1 MNFVEWLWLEFPASM
16 SALTFS
22 YPLIQVQQ
30 SPKSPH
36 FLSPEDG
43 VSAAVES
50 YNPRGSASFIE
61 QRQAA
66 KECKWQSVIISSMS
80 LLVET
85 FLAWKL

>member
-1 MNFVEWLWLEFPASM
+1 MVKIYGVYQLFNSLP
-16 SALTFS
+16 
-22 YPLIQVQQ
+22 PLFIQLQQ

-36 FLSPEDG
+36 LLSPEDG

-66 KECKWQSVIISSMS
+66 KECKY
-80 LLVET
+80 
-85 FLAWKL
+85 

>member
-1 MNFVEWLWLEFPASM
+1 MNFVEWLWLGYPASI
-16 SALTFS
+16 AVLTLS
-22 YPLIQVQQ
+22 HLLIQVQQ

-36 FLSPEDG
+36 LLSPEDG

-66 KECKWQSVIISSMS
+66 KECKSCVHQ
-80 LLVET
+80 
-85 FLAWKL
+85 F

>member
-1 MNFVEWLWLEFPASM
+1 MQPRFFLQL
-16 SALTFS
+16 
-22 YPLIQVQQ
+22 QQ
-30 SPKSPH
+30 SPKSPN

-66 KECKWQSVIISSMS
+66 KECKFGVVTLSFALQSIIQFK
-80 LLVET
+80 LET
-85 FLAWKL
+85 GEE

>member
-1 MNFVEWLWLEFPASM
+1 MQPRFP
-16 SALTFS
+16 L
-22 YPLIQVQQ
+22 QVQQ
-30 SPKSPH
+30 SPKSPN

-66 KECKWQSVIISSMS
+66 KECKFGVVTLSFALQGIIQ
-80 LLVET
+80 
-85 FLAWKL
+85 FKLGTEEE